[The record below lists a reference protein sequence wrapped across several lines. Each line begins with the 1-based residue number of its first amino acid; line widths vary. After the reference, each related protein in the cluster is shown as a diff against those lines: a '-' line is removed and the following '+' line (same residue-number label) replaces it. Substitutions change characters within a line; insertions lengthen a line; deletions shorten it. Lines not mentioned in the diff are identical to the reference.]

1 MQEISINLPII
12 FQILSLTEELSWEDK
27 IRLNIENN
35 YAFVKM
41 VKLAILL
48 EGIVKYCLQVA
59 LEGVETFAESI
70 KVKKLFSENT
80 GKISLS
86 HRLQVLVNLP
96 E

>member
-1 MQEISINLPII
+1 MI
-12 FQILSLTEELSWEDK
+12 
-27 IRLNIENN
+27 
-35 YAFVKM
+35 
-41 VKLAILL
+41 KLAILFA
-48 EGIVKYCLQVA
+48 GIVKYYLQVA
-59 LEGVETFAESI
+59 LEGIETFAESI

>member
-27 IRLNIENN
+27 MRLNIENN

-41 VKLAILL
+41 VKLAILFA
-48 EGIVKYCLQVA
+48 GIVKYCLHVA

-70 KVKKLFSENT
+70 KVNKYIS
-80 GKISLS
+80 GKNFLS
-86 HRLQVLVNLP
+86 HRLQVLINLP